1 MPTRDGYPQG
11 VPSWADLVTPDV
23 EGAKAFYGELF
34 GWEYSQEASDSMPYT
49 MAYRKG
55 MAAAGIGDLPDG
67 SQMPTVWSTYFAVD
81 NVDTSIAAIS
91 KAGGSIMMGPMDVT
105 DAGRMAFALDP
116 TGAVFGIWQAG
127 THFGAAIVNEHGA
140 MNWNEL
146 ISSDLDKALPFYEAV
161 FGHTFETAQTPTGP
175 YTAIS
180 AGDRAVAGAMP
191 KPKPEIPDGWGVYF
205 AVDDAKRAVE
215 TVTNNGGKLDYYPME
230 IPDIGVITGVADPY
244 GAHFTVIQLAQPVD

>member
-11 VPSWADLVTPDV
+11 VPSWTDLVTPDV
-23 EGAKAFYGELF
+23 EGAKVFYGQLF
-34 GWEYSQEASDSMPYT
+34 GWEYTQQESGGMPYT
-49 MAYRKG
+49 MAYRNG
-55 MAAAGIGDLPDG
+55 LAAAGIGDLPEQ

-81 NVDTSIAAIS
+81 DLDHSVTKINE
-91 KAGGSIMMGPMDVT
+91 AGGSIMMDPMDIT

-116 TGAVFGIWQAG
+116 TGAVFGIWQTG
-127 THFGAAIVNEHGA
+127 NHFGAAIVNEHGA
-140 MNWNEL
+140 LNWNEL
-146 ISSDLDKALPFYEAV
+146 RSSDLDKALPFYEAV

-191 KPKPEIPDGWGVYF
+191 KPKPEIPDSWGVYF
-205 AVDDAKRAVE
+205 AIDNAKEAVD
-215 TVTNNGGKLDYYPME
+215 TVTSNGGQLDYYPME
-230 IPDIGVITGVADPY
+230 IPNIGTITGVSDPY